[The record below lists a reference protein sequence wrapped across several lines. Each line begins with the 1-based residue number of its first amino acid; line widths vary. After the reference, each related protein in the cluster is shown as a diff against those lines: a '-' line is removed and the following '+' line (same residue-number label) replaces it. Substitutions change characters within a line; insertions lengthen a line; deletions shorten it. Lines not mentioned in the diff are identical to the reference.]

1 VSDGLQ
7 FDVGDITKMLAEFKQ
22 LPGVLRGPLARGA
35 AKAVMTELRD
45 RAIAIAPIAAG
56 TEGTTDGPPPGN
68 LKRAIYAMRIP
79 EDCTNDREVWK
90 VDVRKGAG
98 TVKRGANEGAATAG
112 AYYAGWVEYGHWTRT
127 PATAVSQA
135 GSRAAGRIA
144 WRATGTA
151 KWVPAQPFMR
161 PALDSMKS
169 QFATIM
175 QDYIG
180 RNLPEALATFKFF
193 KPGA

>member
-1 VSDGLQ
+1 MSDGFQL
-7 FDVGDITKMLAEFKQ
+7 DVGEITKMLAEYKQ
-22 LPGVLRGPLARGA
+22 LPDVLRGPLARGA

-45 RAIAIAPIAAG
+45 RAVANAPVSADP
-56 TEGTTDGPPPGN
+56 EDNPGN
-68 LKRAIYAMRIP
+68 LKRSIYVMRIP
-79 EDCTNDREVWK
+79 EDCTTNLETWK

-98 TVKRGANEGAATAG
+98 TVKRGARKGAATAG
-112 AYYAGWVEYGHWTRT
+112 ANYAGWVEFGHWTRT
-127 PATAVSQA
+127 PADAIAKA

-169 QFATIM
+169 QFTQIM
-175 QDYIG
+175 QDSVE
-180 RNLPEALATFKFF
+180 RSLPEALATFKYF
-193 KPGA
+193 KTGA